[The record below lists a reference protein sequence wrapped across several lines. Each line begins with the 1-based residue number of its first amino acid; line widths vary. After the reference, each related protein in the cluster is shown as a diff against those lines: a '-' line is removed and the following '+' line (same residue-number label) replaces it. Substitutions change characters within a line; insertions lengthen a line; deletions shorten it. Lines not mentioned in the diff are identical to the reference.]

1 MADGIADIGPRP
13 ELLQSLRGLAR
24 APQAPLAEALS
35 TLRPAPAGA
44 PKTAVTATPT
54 PFAAQPLAAEPVGAP
69 NVPQLFEPLSLRAAA
84 VPAPAAEETAGFP
97 VALPSRDFTAL
108 IEGAGRDQATAGQ
121 VAGAFLDASALL

>member
-1 MADGIADIGPRP
+1 MADELADIGPRP
-13 ELLQSLRGLAR
+13 ELLRSLRGLAR

-35 TLRPAPAGA
+35 TVRPAPAGA
-44 PKTAVTATPT
+44 PTI
-54 PFAAQPLAAEPVGAP
+54 
-69 NVPQLFEPLSLRAAA
+69 PQLFEPLSLRAAA

-108 IEGAGRDQATAGQ
+108 IEGAGRNQATARQ